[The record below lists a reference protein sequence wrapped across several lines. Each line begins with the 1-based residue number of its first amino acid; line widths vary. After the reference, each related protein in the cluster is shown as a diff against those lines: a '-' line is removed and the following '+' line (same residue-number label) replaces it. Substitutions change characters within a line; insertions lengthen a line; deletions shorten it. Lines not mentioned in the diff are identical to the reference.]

1 MQPLGLLGLI
11 FVFSIAGIC
20 LAGRLRR
27 WDSLLSA
34 FMAGGFLG
42 AAFGHLFILYDWKFW
57 LFGPTLAFLAG
68 PSGFLSRPQNFG
80 TKVFPSVSALLVLN
94 GLHSMLGAAAA
105 TAVNFR
111 VSWWP
116 GAAVVFALHELVHKA
131 ALVSWLRAE
140 GCSGRKATWLACAST
155 VATFGAWGVWS
166 FPHSMLDLLEAVSL
180 LGLAW
185 MGLRH
190 LRRHLPESRAEG
202 LRFWPPVAAG
212 FFIFAFWQ

>member
-1 MQPLGLLGLI
+1 MQPVGILGLI
-11 FVFSIAGIC
+11 FVFSIAGVF

-27 WDSLLSA
+27 WDTGLSA

-42 AAFGHLFILYDWKFW
+42 AAFGHLLIPWDWESW
-57 LFGPTLAFLAG
+57 LFWPTLAFLAG
-68 PSGFLSRPQNFG
+68 PTGSFSRPLNYG
-80 TKVFPSVSALLVLN
+80 KKVFPGVSALLVLN
-94 GLHSMLGAAAA
+94 GLHSMVGAAAA
-105 TAVNFR
+105 TALSIR

-116 GAAVVFALHELVHKA
+116 GAAVVFAMHELVHKA

-140 GCSGRKATWLACAST
+140 GCPGRKAAWLACASA
-155 VATFGAWGVWS
+155 VAIFGAWGVWS
-166 FPHSMLDLLEAVSL
+166 LPYSTLDLIEKFSL

-190 LRRHLPESRAEG
+190 LRRHLPESRTDS

-212 FFIFAFWQ
+212 FFIFALWQ